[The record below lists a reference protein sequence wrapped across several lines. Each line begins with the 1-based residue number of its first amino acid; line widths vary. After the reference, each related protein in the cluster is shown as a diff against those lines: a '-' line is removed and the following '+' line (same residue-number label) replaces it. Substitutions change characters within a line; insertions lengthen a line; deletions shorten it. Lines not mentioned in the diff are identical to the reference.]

1 MASLKEKIQQIEE
14 EIRKTPYHKGTEHHL
29 GKLKAKLA
37 KLKDQLLEPRKKGKK
52 IGFALKKEGD
62 ATVVLLGFPSV
73 GKSTLL
79 NKLTGAVSKVGA
91 YDFTTLTVI
100 PGVLKFRGAKIQ
112 ILDLPGIISG
122 AAKGKGRGRLI
133 LSAARVADL
142 LLVLTD
148 VLKPEQETIIKKE
161 LYEAGVFY
169 LPLPIL
175 FVVNKIDLIKNPKDL
190 KNKFPQHFLISA
202 KENLGLSELKK
213 AIWKKLDLIRIYL
226 RPKKGEVDFNK
237 PLILRKGAT
246 VLKAAEKVSSELA
259 QEIKKAKIYGKK
271 ARYQGQ
277 MVGPSYLLSDGTIL
291 TFLVS

>member
-1 MASLKEKIQQIEE
+1 MASLEEKIQQIEE

-148 VLKPEQETIIKKE
+148 VLKPKQETIIKKE

-277 MVGPSYLLSDGTIL
+277 MVGPSYRLSDGTIL

>member
-1 MASLKEKIQQIEE
+1 MAILEEKIQQIEE

-37 KLKDQLLEPRKKGKK
+37 KLKDQLLEPRKKGKRV
-52 IGFALKKEGD
+52 GFALKKEGD

-79 NKLTGAVSKVGA
+79 NKLTGAASKIGA

-112 ILDLPGIISG
+112 VLDLPGIISG

-202 KENLGLSELKK
+202 QENLGLSELKK

-259 QEIKKAKIYGKK
+259 QELKGAKIFGKK

-277 MVGPSYLLSDGTIL
+277 MVGLSHLLSDGTIL

>member
-1 MASLKEKIQQIEE
+1 MATIKEKIQQIEE

>member
-1 MASLKEKIQQIEE
+1 MATIKEKIQQIEE

-37 KLKDQLLEPRKKGKK
+37 KLKDQLLEPRKKGKRV
-52 IGFALKKEGD
+52 GFALKKEGD

-79 NKLTGAVSKVGA
+79 NKLTGAASKIGA

-112 ILDLPGIISG
+112 VLDLPGIISG

-202 KENLGLSELKK
+202 KENFGLSELKK

-259 QEIKKAKIYGKK
+259 QELKGAKIFGKK

-277 MVGPSYLLSDGTIL
+277 MVGLSYLLSDGTIL

>member
-1 MASLKEKIQQIEE
+1 MATIKEKIQQIEE

-37 KLKDQLLEPRKKGKK
+37 KLKDQLLEPRKKGKRV
-52 IGFALKKEGD
+52 GFALKKEGD
-62 ATVVLLGFPSV
+62 ATIVLLGFPSV

-79 NKLTGAVSKVGA
+79 NKLTGAASKIGA

-112 ILDLPGIISG
+112 VLDLPGIISG

-190 KNKFPQHFLISA
+190 KEKFPDHLFLSA

-246 VLKAAEKVSSELA
+246 VLKAAEKVSSDLA

-271 ARYQGQ
+271 ARYPGQ
-277 MVGPSYLLSDGTIL
+277 MVGVSFPLTDEVIL
-291 TFLVS
+291 TFLS